1 MKNINKTAFI
11 VSLLVL
17 IAAFSVLSMTSMPEE
32 FRYTWVGLNPW
43 NGVEGLAF
51 TVRYFLH
58 TSVTVTY
65 YYYGSFAISDLVAAL
80 CYFSPD
86 LALRICLEFSVSDN
100 RYFI

>member
-58 TSVTVTY
+58 TSVAVPYIITVALLFLIWWRLY
-65 YYYGSFAISDLVAAL
+65 AI
-80 CYFSPD
+80 FH
-86 LALRICLEFSVSDN
+86 RIWH
-100 RYFI
+100 

>member
-58 TSVTVTY
+58 TSVAVTY
-65 YYYGSFAISDLVAAL
+65 IITVALLFLIGGGFMLFFTGSGIEDLFGI
-80 CYFSPD
+80 FSF
-86 LALRICLEFSVSDN
+86 R
-100 RYFI
+100 

>member
-51 TVRYFLH
+51 TPLFL
-58 TSVTVTY
+58 TY
-65 YYYGSFAISDLVAAL
+65 QCGGDLYYYGGFAISDLVAAL

>member
-58 TSVTVTY
+58 TSV
-65 YYYGSFAISDLVAAL
+65 AAL